1 MVSLFAKGE
10 VVSEER
16 PFSHLAVAGSS
27 AGGIGALSEPVSGLP
42 EDFPVS
48 IVAVQYLN
56 PGWER
61 ILERRRP
68 LPFRML
74 QEQTT
79 LPLDPGVVFVALS
92 DRHVNTIDHEIHL
105 QKASVGL
112 RAVRMDR
119 SGWEIR

>member
-1 MVSLFAKGE
+1 MGSLFAKGE

-27 AGGIGALSEPVSGLP
+27 AGGIGALSELVSGLP
-42 EDFPVS
+42 EDFPVP

-56 PGWER
+56 PSRER
-61 ILERRRP
+61 ILERRSP

-92 DRHVNTIDHEIHL
+92 DRHVNTTDHEIYL

-112 RAVRMDR
+112 RAIHMGR
-119 SGWEIR
+119 SG